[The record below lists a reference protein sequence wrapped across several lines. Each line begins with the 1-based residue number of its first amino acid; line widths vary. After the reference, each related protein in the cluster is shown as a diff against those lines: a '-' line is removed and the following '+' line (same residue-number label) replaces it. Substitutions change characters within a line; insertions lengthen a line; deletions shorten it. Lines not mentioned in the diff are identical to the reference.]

1 MAHLKNDLLTSSQD
15 EVSASHRL
23 EQTAASDS
31 RRFTVGLFRIDI
43 HDVSVSDLKAM
54 RKLLPR
60 AEYKLLKNRK
70 CARLSRSRRKE

>member
-1 MAHLKNDLLTSSQD
+1 MLCYNQD

-23 EQTAASDS
+23 EQTADS
-31 RRFTVGLFRIDI
+31 ESRSFNIGLFRIDI
-43 HDVSVSDLKAM
+43 HEVSVADLKAM